1 MKSARKFDRIEDAIA
16 DIRKGRMV
24 VVVDDPR
31 RENEGDIVIAAE
43 KCGVAAVNFMAV
55 HARGLICVPLPAAR
69 LEALKLHAM
78 VDAATSHGPGAGRDT
93 AFTVSVDA
101 RRGTTT
107 GISARD
113 RATTI
118 AALMDAKTKPADLMR
133 PGHIFPLRAK
143 EGGVLVRA
151 GHTEAAVDLARLAGL
166 SPAGVICEILNPDGT
181 MSRAPQLR
189 RFAQRHKLKL
199 ITIADLIEY
208 RRRHDKLVER
218 MADAALPTRWGDF
231 TIRVYEETLTGKVHL
246 AMVKG
251 EVADGKGR
259 GKKAPLVRVHSS
271 CVTGDA
277 LFSQKCDCGLQLEA
291 ALKQIAAEGR
301 GVLVYLNQEGRGI
314 GLINKIKAYA
324 LQDKG
329 LDTVEAN
336 LKLGLKPDLR
346 EYGIGAQILTDQ
358 GLSAIRLL
366 TNNPRKIVGIEGY
379 GLKVVERVALQMPHT
394 KHSERY
400 LRTKKAKLGH
410 MLDMPEEGR

>member
-1 MKSARKFDRIEDAIA
+1 MKTAKGFDRIEDAIS

-24 VVVDDPR
+24 VVVDDPN

-69 LEALKLHAM
+69 LDSLKLQPMIDPSASLSS
-78 VDAATSHGPGAGRDT
+78 VPGKDT
-93 AFTVSVDA
+93 AFTISVDA
-101 RRGTTT
+101 KRGTST

-113 RATTI
+113 RAVTI
-118 AALMDAKTKPADLMR
+118 KALIDAKTQPEDLGR

-166 SPAGVICEILNPDGT
+166 KPAGVICEILNADGS
-181 MSRAPQLR
+181 MSRTQQLM
-189 RFAQRHKLKL
+189 RFARKHKLRI
-199 ITIADLIEY
+199 ITIADLIDH
-208 RRRHDKLVER
+208 RRRKERLVER
-218 MADAALPTRWGDF
+218 RASAKLPTKYGDF
-231 TIRVYEETLTGKVHL
+231 VIRVYEEALTGKVHL

-251 EVADGKGR
+251 EVRGAKGV
-259 GKKAPLVRVHSS
+259 LVRVHSS

-277 LFSQKCDCGLQLEA
+277 LFSAKCDCGLQLDA
-291 ALKQIAAEGR
+291 ALKQIAHAKK

-329 LDTVEAN
+329 LDTVQAN
-336 LKLGLKPDLR
+336 LALGLKPDLR
-346 EYGIGAQILTDQ
+346 EYGIGAQILADQ
-358 GLSAIRLL
+358 GLTSIRIL

-379 GLKVVERVALQMPHT
+379 GLTVTERVHLQLPSN
-394 KHSERY
+394 KHNAHY
-400 LRTKKAKLGH
+400 LRTKREKMGH
-410 MLDMPEEGR
+410 LLTVPEEVR

>member
-1 MKSARKFDRIEDAIA
+1 MKAAKGFNSIEDAIS

-24 VVVDDPR
+24 VVIDDPN
-31 RENEGDIVIAAE
+31 RENEGDIIIAAE

-69 LEALKLHAM
+69 LDALKLQPM
-78 VDAATSHGPGAGRDT
+78 IDPSAALSSVPGRDT
-93 AFTVSVDA
+93 AFTISVDA
-101 RRGTTT
+101 KRGTTT

-113 RATTI
+113 RAITI
-118 AALMDAKTKPADLMR
+118 KALIDPKTRPEDLGR
-133 PGHIFPLRAK
+133 PGHIFPLRAQ

-166 SPAGVICEILNPDGT
+166 RPAGVICEILNADGS
-181 MSRAPQLR
+181 MSRTPQLMK
-189 RFAQRHKLKL
+189 FARKHKLKI

-208 RRRHDKLVER
+208 RRHKELLVER
-218 MADAALPTRWGDF
+218 KASAKLPTKYGDF

-251 EVADGKGR
+251 DPR
-259 GKKAPLVRVHSS
+259 GAKNVLVRVHSS

-277 LFSQKCDCGLQLEA
+277 LFSAKCDCGNQLEA
-291 ALKQIAAEGR
+291 ALKQISHAKS

-329 LDTVEAN
+329 LDTVQAN
-336 LKLGLKPDLR
+336 
-346 EYGIGAQILTDQ
+346 
-358 GLSAIRLL
+358 
-366 TNNPRKIVGIEGY
+366 
-379 GLKVVERVALQMPHT
+379 
-394 KHSERY
+394 
-400 LRTKKAKLGH
+400 
-410 MLDMPEEGR
+410 

>member
-1 MKSARKFDRIEDAIA
+1 MKAAKGFDDIEDAIS

-24 VVVDDPR
+24 VVVDDPN

-55 HARGLICVPLPAAR
+55 HARGLICVPLPASR
-69 LEALKLHAM
+69 LDVLKLQPMIDPSASLSS
-78 VDAATSHGPGAGRDT
+78 VPGKDT
-93 AFTVSVDA
+93 AFTISVDVK
-101 RRGTTT
+101 RGTST

-113 RATTI
+113 RALTI
-118 AALMDAKTKPADLMR
+118 KALIDPKTRPEDLGR

-166 SPAGVICEILNPDGT
+166 NPSGVICEILNPDGT
-181 MSRAPQLR
+181 MSRTQQLMK
-189 RFAQRHKLKL
+189 FARKHKLK
-199 ITIADLIEY
+199 IVTIADLIEH
-208 RRRHDKLVER
+208 RRRKDRLVER
-218 MADAALPTRWGDF
+218 KASAKLPTKYGDF
-231 TIRVYEETLTGKVHL
+231 TIRVYEESLTGKVHL

-251 EVADGKGR
+251 EVR
-259 GKKAPLVRVHSS
+259 GAKNVLVRVHSS

-277 LFSQKCDCGLQLEA
+277 LFSAKCDCGTQLDA
-291 ALKQIAAEGR
+291 ALKQIAAAKK

-329 LDTVEAN
+329 LDTVQAN
-336 LKLGLKPDLR
+336 LALGLKPDLR
-346 EYGIGAQILTDQ
+346 EYGIGAQILADQ
-358 GLSAIRLL
+358 GLTSIRIL

-379 GLKVVERVALQMPHT
+379 GLTVAERVHLQMPST
-394 KHSERY
+394 KHTAGY
-400 LRTKKAKLGH
+400 LRVKREKMGH
-410 MLDMPEEGR
+410 LLSVPEEMR

>member
-1 MKSARKFDRIEDAIA
+1 MTPAKGFARVEDAIA
-16 DIRKGRMV
+16 DIRKGRMI
-24 VVVDDPR
+24 VVVDDPD
-31 RENEGDIVIAAE
+31 RENEGDIIIAAE
-43 KCGVAAVNFMAV
+43 KCGVKAVNFMAV

-69 LEALKLHAM
+69 LNALKLHQM
-78 VDAATSHGPGAGRDT
+78 VDASNLHGPGAGRDT
-93 AFTVSVDA
+93 AFTVSIDA
-101 RRGTTT
+101 KKGTTT
-107 GISARD
+107 GISAKD

-118 AALMDAKTKPADLMR
+118 AALIDPRTKPEDLMR

-166 SPAGVICEILNPDGT
+166 TPAGVICEILNADGT
-181 MSRAPQLR
+181 MSRTPQLQ
-189 RFAQRHKLKL
+189 RFAKKHKLKL
-199 ITIADLIEY
+199 ITIADLIDY
-208 RRRHDKLVER
+208 RRHKDRLVER
-218 MADAALPTRWGDF
+218 KATARLPTRWGEF
-231 TIRVYEETLTGKVHL
+231 SIRVYEEQLTGKVHL

-251 EVADGKGR
+251 DVDGAKG
-259 GKKAPLVRVHSS
+259 ALVRVHSS

-291 ALKQIAAEGR
+291 AMKQIAAEGR

-314 GLINKIKAYA
+314 GLINKIRAYA

-346 EYGIGAQILTDQ
+346 EYGIGAQILADQ
-358 GLSAIRLL
+358 GLTSIRLL

-379 GLKVVERVALQMPHT
+379 GLKVVERVPLQMPSNPHT
-394 KHSERY
+394 DRY
-400 LRTKKAKLGH
+400 LRTKKKKLGH
-410 MLDMPEEGR
+410 MLNMPEEAL

>member
-1 MKSARKFDRIEDAIA
+1 MTPAKGFHRIEDAID

-24 VVVDDPR
+24 VVVDDPD

-43 KCGVAAVNFMAV
+43 KCGVKEVNFMAV
-55 HARGLICVPLPAAR
+55 HARGLICVPLPASR
-69 LEALKLHAM
+69 LETLRLHAM
-78 VDAATSHGPGAGRDT
+78 VDPSNNVHGPGAGRDT

-101 RRGTTT
+101 KKGTST
-107 GISARD
+107 GISAKD
-113 RATTI
+113 RAVTI
-118 AALMDAKTKPADLMR
+118 ATLLDPRTKPQDLMR
-133 PGHIFPLRAK
+133 PGHIFPLKAK

-166 SPAGVICEILNPDGT
+166 TPAGVICEILNPDGT
-181 MSRAPQLR
+181 MSRTPHLM
-189 RFAQRHKLKL
+189 RFAKKHKLK
-199 ITIADLIEY
+199 IVTIAELIDY
-208 RRRHDKLVER
+208 RRRKDRLVER
-218 MADAALPTRWGDF
+218 KATARLPTRWGEF
-231 TIRVYEETLTGKVHL
+231 VIRVYEEQLTGKVHL

-251 EVADGKGR
+251 DVAGGKP
-259 GKKAPLVRVHSS
+259 ALVRVHSS

-291 ALKQIAAEGR
+291 ALKQIAEAGR

-314 GLINKIKAYA
+314 GLINKIRAYA

-346 EYGIGAQILTDQ
+346 EYGIGAQILADQ
-358 GLSAIRLL
+358 GVSTIRLL

-379 GLKVVERVALQMPHT
+379 GLRVVERVPLQLPAGPHAA
-394 KHSERY
+394 KY
-400 LRTKKAKLGH
+400 LRTKKDKLGH
-410 MLDMPEEGR
+410 MLVSPEDVG